1 MKDVK
6 VLIGNYGSG
15 KSELALNFA
24 FKAAETGKT
33 ELIDLDLVNTYFRLT
48 ERGKLVEQK
57 EIRLI
62 SPNYAC
68 SGVETLSL
76 PAEGA
81 SAFAMNWDT
90 VVFDVGGDA
99 VGSTALGRYYE
110 DFQDFM
116 AMGPEQLEVLNVV
129 NIRRPLAG
137 TVEKIIDL
145 QQQMEIHSH
154 LKITGMINNT
164 NLATMTTPAEL
175 RDGATSAVKRIDDLA
190 ANTAYFGYCY
200 AEDAYGDRMSN
211 SVESTRF
218 AVTTRAEALWWNAT
232 LAANSTTAAVEAAS
246 NRNLTFCC
254 VLRRDE
260 EPVAFDDVMNGGLCV
275 AVPALQP
282 TTLFSGV
289 EDNTQYWVTCAARTD
304 SFEEL
309 LFDAPAPLLTAARAP
324 ILALEAVRP
333 TYHSLEVTLR
343 SDRPGHAWCLAL
355 SEAESTASTVP
366 SVEAI
371 KEGAAGTLV
380 ADGLADVYV
389 EGLAAETLYQVWC
402 YAETAEGLPMQNT
415 LQSLHVAQRTFPCG
429 LR

>member
-1 MKDVK
+1 MKKIYVM
-6 VLIGNYGSG
+6 IGNYGSG

-76 PAEGA
+76 PAEVA

-129 NIRRPLAG
+129 NIAAANEDG
-137 TVEKIIDL
+137 E
-145 QQQMEIHSH
+145 HSH

-175 RDGATSAVKRIDDLA
+175 RDGYEMLREVSDRTGVPVMYTTGKKEMLDIFLAEGHDPKYIGKPVPIDIIMKRD
-190 ANTAYFGYCY
+190 
-200 AEDAYGDRMSN
+200 
-211 SVESTRF
+211 
-218 AVTTRAEALWWNAT
+218 W
-232 LAANSTTAAVEAAS
+232 
-246 NRNLTFCC
+246 
-254 VLRRDE
+254 
-260 EPVAFDDVMNGGLCV
+260 
-275 AVPALQP
+275 
-282 TTLFSGV
+282 
-289 EDNTQYWVTCAARTD
+289 D
-304 SFEEL
+304 SY
-309 LFDAPAPLLTAARAP
+309 
-324 ILALEAVRP
+324 I
-333 TYHSLEVTLR
+333 HSL
-343 SDRPGHAWCLAL
+343 
-355 SEAESTASTVP
+355 SEKKQA
-366 SVEAI
+366 
-371 KEGAAGTLV
+371 
-380 ADGLADVYV
+380 
-389 EGLAAETLYQVWC
+389 
-402 YAETAEGLPMQNT
+402 
-415 LQSLHVAQRTFPCG
+415 
-429 LR
+429 